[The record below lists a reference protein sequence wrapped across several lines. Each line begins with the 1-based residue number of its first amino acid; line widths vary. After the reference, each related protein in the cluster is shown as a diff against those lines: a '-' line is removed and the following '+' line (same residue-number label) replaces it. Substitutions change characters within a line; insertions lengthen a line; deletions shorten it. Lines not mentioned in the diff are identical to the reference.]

1 MKRLKIF
8 ALESGKSQSGAGAV
22 FSKRR
27 TRHLGIILAIFF
39 CTGTLLACLGNFLPV
54 SGAPQG
60 EFRGVW
66 VATVASLNYPSQQT
80 TDPEVLKA
88 DAVRILDNA
97 KNMGFNAVFFQVR
110 PASDALY
117 KSEIFP
123 WSRYLTGTQGIAPDN
138 GFDPLAFMIAE
149 AHARGLELHAWLNPY
164 RITNDAKDNNNLAA
178 NHPARQNPAWVV
190 TYSDGKMYWN
200 PGEPGVQ
207 QLIAD
212 GVREIVDNYDVDGIH
227 IDDYFYPGADFD
239 DSVAYSI
246 YGTGFNS
253 LAEWRLNNT
262 ETTVKNMYN
271 IVKSSGK
278 SIIFGV
284 SPIGIWA
291 NKSTSTLGSN
301 TNGGEAYTQK
311 YADTRGWVKRGIV
324 DYIAPQIYWNIGFDR
339 ADYITLVDWWSDVV
353 AGTGVKLYIG
363 QAAYRTGDTDS
374 SSPWYGVSEI
384 RRQVDYSRSKAEVAG
399 YIMYSYKSVVDSP
412 ELTALI
418 KELNSSVVSSS
429 APAPVE
435 ASVADNDT
443 AADLPANPIVDPQ
456 ADPTA
461 DPPAD
466 GVTVPS
472 SVLESNKPVFGDITG
487 HWAAEFIAIMAE
499 KGVIQ
504 GDPAGNVLPNNPIK
518 RADFVLMLTRML
530 GIETTGAADNF
541 ADVPENAYYAKA
553 LAAAKSQGLVSGM
566 GDNYFAPDN
575 PITRQDMFTITYRA
589 LHKLDMITNEVKPG
603 VLNVFTDRGLISDYA
618 LTAVSV
624 FVDMGIVKGIDGKI
638 EPFKTA
644 TRAETATILYMI
656 DVKV

>member
-8 ALESGKSQSGAGAV
+8 ALESGKSQSGAGSV

-27 TRHLGIILAIFF
+27 TRQWGIILAVFF

-54 SGAPQG
+54 SGAPHG

-80 TDPEVLKA
+80 TEPEVLKA

-117 KSEIFP
+117 KSGIFP
-123 WSRYLTGTQGIAPDN
+123 WSRYLTGTQGTAPDN

-239 DSVAYSI
+239 DSVSYSI
-246 YGTGFNS
+246 YGTGVNS
-253 LAEWRLNNT
+253 LAEWRLSNT

-278 SIIFGV
+278 NIVFGV

-291 NKSTSTLGSN
+291 NKSTSALGSN

-384 RRQVDYSRSKAEVAG
+384 RRQVEYNRGKAEVAG
-399 YIMYSYKSVVDSP
+399 YIMYSYKSVVDSQ
-412 ELTALI
+412 ELTVLI
-418 KELNSSVVSSS
+418 KELNKSMISASV
-429 APAPVE
+429 PAPVE
-435 ASVADNDT
+435 ASVADKNTDADT
-443 AADLPANPIVDPQ
+443 P
-456 ADPTA
+456 A

-466 GVTVPS
+466 AVTAPS
-472 SVLESNKPVFGDITG
+472 PVSDPNKPVFNDITG

-530 GIETTGAADNF
+530 GIETTGMADNF
-541 ADVPENAYYAKA
+541 ADVPESAYYAEA
-553 LAAAKSQGLVSGM
+553 LAAAKSRGLVSGR
-566 GDNYFAPDN
+566 GDNCFSPDN
-575 PITRQDMFTITYRA
+575 PITRQDMFTIAYRA
-589 LHKLDMITNEVKPG
+589 LCELDMINEEVKPG
-603 VLNVFTDRGLISDYA
+603 VLNVFTDRDLISDYA
-618 LTAVSV
+618 LTAVYV
-624 FVDMGIVKGIDGKI
+624 FVDLGIVKGIDGKI

-644 TRAETATILYMI
+644 TRAETTTILYMI
-656 DVKV
+656 DTMV